1 LFDAHFHHFS
11 KDNQQTFE
19 NYFVNMAQVP
29 DETFNALLTSFGFND
44 TTVAIMNEE
53 GLISLQTLAQ
63 LSLDDMDNFTKAVR
77 ALQAHQQ
84 PAAAAVP
91 VAGGGDGAAVEV
103 PQPPAPVRF
112 PFLALRK
119 LRALRVWLQD
129 RAACG
134 QGFDV
139 ASFTQATLEKY
150 IRRLDERAS
159 FDLDKKP
166 DDKPDGV
173 VPEFKDMTKW
183 PTFEERLLTFFATE
197 MRNKNTGA
205 PLSYVV
211 RENKDVTPEALEAT
225 YESVDAQLIATLSL
239 TGDDFCID
247 NRRVYLV
254 LKGLV
259 IDGPGWAFI
268 RKFNKDQDGRGA
280 YFALKAQAEGQSAIT
295 TRLNKAYAMIQ
306 NASYNGRSKNFTF
319 DKYIEIHQ
327 KAHNE
332 LLALGESISETKKV
346 RDFLQHIS
354 DPKLATAKTVVAGD
368 PAKLENF
375 ELCQQYLKTCLHNS
389 GADAPQSNVTIG
401 SVSTVQEQQR
411 LIAQLKREN
420 AALKNGGN
428 KGKGSGGKKPQPN
441 GGGGLQSASGH
452 PLHGGYYA
460 PKVYRTFTDEE
471 KQVVRKLREEKK
483 KRKVA
488 DVNSQQERNAGA
500 VASVVQFTDDQET
513 SNDVQKEE
521 EPASAQFGRDAH
533 ANKKPKNKE

>member
-1 LFDAHFHHFS
+1 
-11 KDNQQTFE
+11 
-19 NYFVNMAQVP
+19 MAQVP
-29 DETFNALLTSFGFND
+29 DEAFNVLLTSFGFND

-84 PAAAAVP
+84 PPAAVP
-91 VAGGGDGAAVEV
+91 AAGGGDADAVVAV

-139 ASFTQATLEKY
+139 ASFTQAVLEKY

-183 PTFEERLLTFFATE
+183 PIFEERLLTFFATE

-211 RENKDVTPEALEAT
+211 RENKDVTPEALGDT
-225 YESVDAQLIATLSL
+225 YESVDAQLVATLSL
-239 TGDDFCID
+239 TGDDFRID

-268 RKFNKDQDGRGA
+268 RKFNNNQDGRGA

-306 NASYNGRSKNFTF
+306 NASYNGRSKNFSF

-346 RDFLQHIS
+346 RDFLQNIS

-389 GADAPQSNVTIG
+389 GADAQQSNVTIG
-401 SVSTVQEQQR
+401 SVSSVQEQQR

-428 KGKGSGGKKPQPN
+428 KGKGGGNKKPQPN
-441 GGGGLQSASGH
+441 GGGGLKSESGH

-460 PKVYRTFTDEE
+460 PKVYRTFTEEE

-488 DVNSQQERNAGA
+488 DVGSQQERNTGA
-500 VASVVQFTDDQET
+500 VASVVQFSDAQET
-513 SNDVQKEE
+513 STDDKEEE

-533 ANKKPKNKE
+533 ANKKPKNNK

>member
-1 LFDAHFHHFS
+1 
-11 KDNQQTFE
+11 
-19 NYFVNMAQVP
+19 MAQVP
-29 DETFNALLTSFGFND
+29 DEAFNALLTSFGFNG
-44 TTVAIMNEE
+44 TTVAIMNDE

-84 PAAAAVP
+84 PP
-91 VAGGGDGAAVEV
+91 VAAPVVPAAGGEGGDVAPAADV
-103 PQPPAPVRF
+103 QPPAPVRF

-134 QGFDV
+134 QEFDV
-139 ASFTQATLEKY
+139 ASFTPAILEKY

-197 MRNKNTGA
+197 MRNKSTGA

-211 RENKDVTPEALEAT
+211 RESKEVTPEAREAT
-225 YESVDAQLIATLSL
+225 YESVDAQLVATLSL

-346 RDFLQHIS
+346 RDFLQNIS

-389 GADAPQSNVTIG
+389 GADAQQSNVSIG
-401 SVSTVQEQQR
+401 SVNTIQEQNR

-420 AALKNGGN
+420 AALKGGKN
-428 KGKGSGGKKPQPN
+428 AGKGGGSGGKKPQPN
-441 GGGGLQSASGH
+441 GGGGQKSASGH
-452 PLHGGYYA
+452 PLHGGYYT
-460 PKVYRTFTDEE
+460 PKVYRTFTDDE
-471 KQVVRKLREEKK
+471 KQIVRKLREEKK

-500 VASVVQFTDDQET
+500 VASVVQFADDPEPSTDD
-513 SNDVQKEE
+513 QKEE

>member
-1 LFDAHFHHFS
+1 VVHFLNFYKLLRKQNS
-11 KDNQQTFE
+11 NFKNTF
-19 NYFVNMAQVP
+19 VTVAQVP
-29 DETFNALLTSFGFND
+29 DETFNALLTSFGFNG
-44 TTVAIMNEE
+44 TTVAIMNDE
-53 GLISLQTLAQ
+53 GLVSLQTLAQ

-84 PAAAAVP
+84 TPAGGAAPAAA
-91 VAGGGDGAAVEV
+91 VAGGGDAPAAADA
-103 PQPPAPVRF
+103 PPPDPVRF

-119 LRALRVWLQD
+119 MRALRVWLQD

-134 QGFDV
+134 QDFAV
-139 ASFTQATLEKY
+139 ASFTQAMLEKY

-183 PTFEERLLTFFATE
+183 PTFEERLRTFFATE

-211 RENKDVTPEALEAT
+211 RESNDVTPEALEAT
-225 YESVDAQLIATLSL
+225 YESVDAQLIATFSL
-239 TGDDFCID
+239 TGDDFHID

-268 RKFNKDQDGRGA
+268 RKFNKDQDGRSA

-306 NASYNGRSKNFTF
+306 NATYNGRSKNFTF

-346 RDFLQHIS
+346 RDFLQNIS
-354 DPKLATAKTVVAGD
+354 DPKLSTAKTVVAGD

-375 ELCQQYLKTCLHNS
+375 ELCQQYLKTCLCNN
-389 GADAPQSNVTIG
+389 GADAQQSNVSIG
-401 SVSTVQEQQR
+401 SVGTVQEQQR
-411 LIAQLKREN
+411 LIAPLKREN
-420 AALKNGGN
+420 AALKNGGKQ
-428 KGKGSGGKKPQPN
+428 KGEAGGSKLQKHGGVK
-441 GGGGLQSASGH
+441 SASGH

-460 PKVYRTFTDEE
+460 PKVYRTFTDAE
-471 KQVVRKLREEKK
+471 KQVVRKLREEKR

-488 DVNSQQERNAGA
+488 DVGTQQERNAGA
-500 VASVVQFTDDQET
+500 IASVVQFSDEKETTTDDQKET
-513 SNDVQKEE
+513 
-521 EPASAQFGRDAH
+521 ASAQFGRDAH
-533 ANKKPKNKE
+533 VNKKA

>member
-1 LFDAHFHHFS
+1 
-11 KDNQQTFE
+11 
-19 NYFVNMAQVP
+19 
-29 DETFNALLTSFGFND
+29 
-44 TTVAIMNEE
+44 
-53 GLISLQTLAQ
+53 
-63 LSLDDMDNFTKAVR
+63 
-77 ALQAHQQ
+77 
-84 PAAAAVP
+84 
-91 VAGGGDGAAVEV
+91 
-103 PQPPAPVRF
+103 
-112 PFLALRK
+112 
-119 LRALRVWLQD
+119 
-129 RAACG
+129 
-134 QGFDV
+134 
-139 ASFTQATLEKY
+139 
-150 IRRLDERAS
+150 
-159 FDLDKKP
+159 
-166 DDKPDGV
+166 
-173 VPEFKDMTKW
+173 
-183 PTFEERLLTFFATE
+183 
-197 MRNKNTGA
+197 
-205 PLSYVV
+205 
-211 RENKDVTPEALEAT
+211 
-225 YESVDAQLIATLSL
+225 L
-239 TGDDFCID
+239 TGDDFRID

>member
-1 LFDAHFHHFS
+1 
-11 KDNQQTFE
+11 
-19 NYFVNMAQVP
+19 M
-29 DETFNALLTSFGFND
+29 ND
-44 TTVAIMNEE
+44 E
-53 GLISLQTLAQ
+53 GLVSLQTLAQ

-84 PAAAAVP
+84 PSADVVAVA
-91 VAGGGDGAAVEV
+91 AGGVDGDAPGAVADVQ
-103 PQPPAPVRF
+103 PPPAPVRF

-134 QGFDV
+134 QEFDV
-139 ASFTQATLEKY
+139 ASFTPAMLEKY
-150 IRRLDERAS
+150 IRRLDERAT

-173 VPEFKDMTKW
+173 VPEFKDMAKW

-205 PLSYVV
+205 PLSYIV
-211 RENKDVTPEALEAT
+211 RESKDVTPEALEAS
-225 YESVDAQLIATLSL
+225 YESVDAQLVATLSL
-239 TGDDFCID
+239 TGDDFRID

-268 RKFNKDQDGRGA
+268 RKYNKDQDGRGA

-332 LLALGESISETKKV
+332 LLALGETISETKKV
-346 RDFLQHIS
+346 RDFLQNIS

-389 GADAPQSNVTIG
+389 GADVQQANVSIG
-401 SVSTVQEQQR
+401 SVGTAQEQQR
-411 LIAQLKREN
+411 LIAQLQREN
-420 AALKNGGN
+420 ASLKKGRKKGG
-428 KGKGSGGKKPQPN
+428 GGGKPQQN
-441 GGGGLQSASGH
+441 GGGLQSASGH

-460 PKVYRTFTDEE
+460 PKVYRTFTEEE
-471 KQVVRKLREEKK
+471 KQIVRKLREEKK

-488 DVNSQQERNAGA
+488 DVGIQQERNAGA
-500 VASVVQFTDDQET
+500 VASVTQPPDDQET
-513 SNDVQKEE
+513 PTDDQK
-521 EPASAQFGRDAH
+521 EPASSQFGRDAH
-533 ANKKPKNKE
+533 ANKKPKKKE